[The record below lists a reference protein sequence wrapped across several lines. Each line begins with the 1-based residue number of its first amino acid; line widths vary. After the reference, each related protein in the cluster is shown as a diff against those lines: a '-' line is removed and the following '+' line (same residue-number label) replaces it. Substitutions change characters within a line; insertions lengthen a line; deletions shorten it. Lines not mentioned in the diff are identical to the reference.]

1 MYSKVLIIGR
11 VVNDPTLKYSQQGKA
26 ITSFSIAVDR
36 SQDETDFFDIVAFDK
51 QAEVAS
57 KYLAKGRLIMVE
69 GRLQTRTFETQDG
82 SKRKIYEIIVDTFRM
97 LDKKQDLK
105 TESERKI
112 DYEKRSETK
121 YETKYDTKKHVKPY
135 KDFDDFEEDEIIE
148 HRSSKTSYTKP
159 KKNPQEDFDDFF
171 FDEN

>member
-1 MYSKVLIIGR
+1 MYNKVLIIGR

-26 ITSFSIAVDR
+26 VTSFSIAVDR

-57 KYLAKGRLIMVE
+57 KYLVKGRLIMVE

-148 HRSSKTSYTKP
+148 HRSSKTSYTKS